1 MAKSYSEAVY
11 KENKE
16 LYKRIIDFIGSN
28 KDNLEHNQEGQEIIL
43 ELRRKINYLDFRIRE
58 EQKKQE
64 ESSKP

>member
-1 MAKSYSEAVY
+1 MAKLYSEAVY

-16 LYKRIIDFIGSN
+16 FYKRIIDFISSN

-43 ELRRKINYLDFRIRE
+43 ELRRKINYLDFKIRE

>member
-1 MAKSYSEAVY
+1 MAKSYQEAVY

-16 LYKRIIDFIGSN
+16 FYKRIIDFIGSN

-43 ELRRKINYLDFRIRE
+43 ELRRKINYLDFRIKE